1 MIMSYDEMTGNLL
14 QKGKSI
20 ATSHRSICLSM
31 LKGLTENYCFLLDLL
46 FLIAKSSQG
55 SVSKAANCARVLVLL
70 HLTCLKVTHAELVL
84 LGTG

>member
-1 MIMSYDEMTGNLL
+1 MSYDEMTGNLL
-14 QKGKSI
+14 QEGKSI

-31 LKGLTENYCFLLDLL
+31 LKGLTENYCFLLDL

-70 HLTCLKVTHAELVL
+70 HLTCLKVTHAELVF